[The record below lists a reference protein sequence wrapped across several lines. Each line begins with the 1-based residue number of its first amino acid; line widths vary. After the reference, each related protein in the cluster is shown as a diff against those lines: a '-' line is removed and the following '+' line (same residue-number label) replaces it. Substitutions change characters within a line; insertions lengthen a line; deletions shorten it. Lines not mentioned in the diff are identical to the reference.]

1 MYKIIIANTFNFKI
15 LISCT
20 HSVTSASTLIH
31 NQPTT
36 DSIITFIDTDSDMT
50 STTKSLRGRQVFE
63 GNRHL

>member
-1 MYKIIIANTFNFKI
+1 MYKIIIANIFNFKI

-20 HSVTSASTLIH
+20 HSLTSASTLIH

-36 DSIITFIDTDSDMT
+36 GSIITFIDTDSDMA

-63 GNRHL
+63 GNCHL